1 MTLGLS
7 QSFGEAL
14 TGKIT
19 VRLITLLN
27 LHVNSNTGE
36 VTTSSPRYVM
46 VHSVDS

>member
-7 QSFGEAL
+7 QSSGEAL
-14 TGKIT
+14 T